1 MNNAIS
7 SLRILPAAAETA
19 LRSTGASAGAA
30 SSSAAGSGF
39 DTDTEVQP
47 EFSDVLHSALD
58 DMQKLQGAAE
68 TKVAGVLDGTG
79 TDVHS
84 ALIAVEKADLSFQ
97 LMMQVRNK
105 IVSAYQEISRMQF

>member
-1 MNNAIS
+1 MNSSIS
-7 SLRILPAAAETA
+7 SLRILPAGTEAPA
-19 LRSTGASAGAA
+19 LTPAGGGLSSGDGASP
-30 SSSAAGSGF
+30 F
-39 DTDTEVQP
+39 L
-47 EFSDVLHSALD
+47 DVLHGALD
-58 DMQKLQGAAE
+58 DMQQLQGEAQS
-68 TKVAGVLDGTG
+68 KVAGVLEGNG

>member
-1 MNNAIS
+1 MS
-7 SLRILPAAAETA
+7 SPVSALRILPAEIE
-19 LRSTGASAGAA
+19 
-30 SSSAAGSGF
+30 SAAGAFPPASEGGF
-39 DTDTEVQP
+39 ADT
-47 EFSDVLHSALD
+47 LR
-58 DMQKLQGAAE
+58 GAMDEMGQLSSQAE
-68 TKVAGVLDGTG
+68 TKVAGVLEGNG